1 MRIEKKLLRHEKYI
15 YKKSKCHRELV
26 LIICLHMATISVCT
40 ELKAINCFPE
50 HTFQHLRC
58 YFLNCIDN
66 TISNFD

>member
-1 MRIEKKLLRHEKYI
+1 MGLRYEKCISK
-15 YKKSKCHRELV
+15 KCHKELV
-26 LIICLHMATISVCT
+26 LFICLHMATIIVST

-66 TISNFD
+66 TISKFG